1 MTGYRN
7 YARLLPLLLTLLL
20 LVVALTSCGSGTSP
34 SSGSE
39 DSSSSGADSDL
50 LAAVSLDDFKEAAS
64 SYGTVTDMTDQ
75 LVFETAS
82 VQSDR
87 VNIIYMKTHTQQQAE
102 NMISGSGGENTVTV
116 LRSGQNYS
124 YCEENAPADASDGTE
139 AFYGYYLRVDNV
151 LLLVTGKP
159 EDRELVRETAADL
172 LDSLGYPAG

>member
-1 MTGYRN
+1 
-7 YARLLPLLLTLLL
+7 
-20 LVVALTSCGSGTSP
+20 
-34 SSGSE
+34 
-39 DSSSSGADSDL
+39 
-50 LAAVSLDDFKEAAS
+50 
-64 SYGTVTDMTDQ
+64 MTDQ